1 MPNPHIAYFL
11 SPEHTAWP
19 ELEEAVRLADELR
32 FDSIWNMDHFV
43 PLSGDTNGP
52 IFEAWQLLAVW
63 GAITE
68 HVKVGTM
75 VGGITHRHPAV
86 VANMA
91 ATLDHITNGR
101 AILGLGGAWHEE
113 EHAMYGIP
121 FMTLGRRL
129 DLLDEA
135 CAGIRMLLDEPRAN
149 LDGRYVKLTDAR
161 CEPKPIQKRLP
172 ILIGGEGERK
182 TLRTTAKYADY
193 WNGGDSPETVAHKL
207 DVLRRHCDD
216 VARDPAEI
224 TALVDAPS
232 FVVLRDTR
240 DEAVRYLESIG
251 RYDPRETILHEAD
264 AVVEHLARLWSA
276 GARGFVFHA
285 HRPYD
290 PETMRRVAE
299 EVRPRLTQAVV

>member
-1 MPNPHIAYFL
+1 MTTPHIGYFL
-11 SPEHTAWP
+11 SPEHTTWP
-19 ELEEAVRLADELR
+19 DLEPAVRLADELR

-43 PLSGDTNGP
+43 PLSGDTTGP
-52 IFEAWQLLAVW
+52 IFETWQLLAAW

-75 VGGITHRHPAV
+75 VCGITYRHPAV

-121 FMTLGRRL
+121 FMTMGKRL
-129 DLLDEA
+129 ALLDEA
-135 CAGIRMLLDEPRAN
+135 CAAIRMLLDEPRAN
-149 LDGRYVKLTDAR
+149 LDGDYVKLTDAR

-172 ILIGGEGERK
+172 ILIGGDGERK
-182 TLRTTAKYADY
+182 TLKTTAKYADY

-216 VARDPAEI
+216 VGRDAAEI
-224 TALVDAPS
+224 TALTDAPY
-232 FVVLRDTR
+232 FTVLRDTR
-240 DEAVRYLESIG
+240 EEAVRFLESIG
-251 RYDPRETILHEAD
+251 RYNPRATIFWEAD
-264 AVVEHLARLWSA
+264 AIVEHLGALWKA
-276 GARGFVFHA
+276 GTRGFIFHA

-290 PETMRRVAE
+290 HETMRRVAE
-299 EVRPRLTQAVV
+299 EVRPRLAEAVA